1 MLFTFCLE
9 SVLLS
14 CEMFAELVV
23 DCACNVVVVGVAP
36 GCCVITVD
44 AAAETGR
51 VVEIVDVIEDLASNF
66 EEFVVDGA
74 ALEVCS
80 VAEVKAGNC
89 VVDDVALEVCS
100 VAEMEFGDFVVDGAA
115 LEVCSVA
122 EVEFGDFVVDGTALE
137 VCSVPKVEFGDFVV
151 DCAALEVFSV
161 VGIMV
166 EDFVLDGAALE
177 VCSVVDVD
185 VAAPEV
191 CSVAEVKVDGA
202 ALEVGSVAEVMFLYD
217 CDDPDV
223 AISHITVQ
231 AELSV
236 CILFGT
242 DVQILRVDPCMIGK
256 PLES

>member
-1 MLFTFCLE
+1 MLFTFFLE
-9 SVLLS
+9 LVLLS
-14 CEMFAELVV
+14 CETFAELVV
-23 DCACNVVVVGVAP
+23 DCVCTVVVVGVTP

-51 VVEIVDVIEDLASNF
+51 VVEIVDVVGDLASNF
-66 EEFVVDGA
+66 GEFVVDGEALEVCSAAEVKPENCVVDGA

-80 VAEVKAGNC
+80 V
-89 VVDDVALEVCS
+89 
-100 VAEMEFGDFVVDGAA
+100 EFGDFVVDGAA
-115 LEVCSVA
+115 LEACSVA
-122 EVEFGDFVVDGTALE
+122 EVEFGDSAVNGAALE
-137 VCSVPKVEFGDFVV
+137 VCFVAEVEFRDFVV

-161 VGIMV
+161 VRVTV

-177 VCSVVDVD
+177 VCSVVVVD
-185 VAAPEV
+185 VAALEV

-202 ALEVGSVAEVMFLYD
+202 AVEVGSVTEVMFLYD
-217 CDDPDV
+217 CDDPNV

-242 DVQILRVDPCMIGK
+242 DVQILSVDPCMIGK